1 MSARIFSHAKQF
13 YHLAEA
19 AQQASE
25 LPVFPHALICN
36 YCFFM
41 ELAFKALSPEVDSL
55 QSGSSSGGSLLSNS
69 YPSSSLRG
77 HDLKTLFLNLSPD
90 IRGLIQDEYVE
101 SRDFDLDLTECSNY
115 FEHSRYAFEM
125 VNAHPYNISAP
136 IQLAAH
142 VFRRIEEKG
151 AELDVHLFRLKRNLA

>member
-13 YHLAEA
+13 YDLAEA
-19 AQQASE
+19 AQEVSE
-25 LPVFPHALICN
+25 LSVFPHALICN

-41 ELAFKALSPEVDSL
+41 ELAFKALSPKIDSP
-55 QSGSSSGGSLLSNS
+55 QSGSSGGEYLLSNS

-115 FEHSRYAFEM
+115 FEHSRYAFEKP
-125 VNAHPYNISAP
+125 NAHPYSISAP
-136 IQLAAH
+136 IQLATH
-142 VFRRIEEKG
+142 VFRRIEERSD
-151 AELDVHLFRLKRNLA
+151 ELDAHLFRLKRNLA

>member
-13 YHLAEA
+13 YNLAEA
-19 AQQASE
+19 AQKISE
-25 LPVFPHALICN
+25 LSVFPHALICN
-36 YCFFM
+36 YCFSM
-41 ELAFKALSPEVDSL
+41 ELAFKALSPKIDSP
-55 QSGSSSGGSLLSNS
+55 QSGSSGGGSKS

-77 HDLKTLFLNLSPD
+77 HDLKTLFFNLSPD
-90 IRGLIQDEYVE
+90 IRGLIQNEYVE

-115 FEHSRYAFEM
+115 FEHSRYAFEKA
-125 VNAHPYNISAP
+125 NAHLYSISAP

-151 AELDVHLFRLKRNLA
+151 AELDAHLFRLKRNLA